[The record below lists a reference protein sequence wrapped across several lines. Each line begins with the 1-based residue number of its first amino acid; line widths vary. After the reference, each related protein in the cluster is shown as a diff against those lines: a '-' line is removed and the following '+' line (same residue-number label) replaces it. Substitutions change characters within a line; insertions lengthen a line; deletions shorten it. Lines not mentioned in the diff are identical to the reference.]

1 MICKVK
7 SALEKY
13 SMHPEG
19 KRVVVALSGGADS
32 MALLTVLYRLRDE
45 YGLTLEACHVNH
57 GIRGD
62 AAKRDEDFVKSYCE
76 KLGIKLHLFSYDVPA
91 VAQKQGIGLEECGRR
106 LRYESFASLGDCLVA
121 TAHTLSDRCETLLLN
136 EVRGSSVKGLC
147 SIPAVRGNI
156 IRPLIDCTRSEIED
170 YCRDNSIPFVTDDTN
185 FDDLYSRNRIRLNVI
200 PELRKLNPSL
210 EQAFQRLISCASED
224 EEYFERLTAE
234 IVSEAEKANGYDAEL
249 ISRQHT
255 SVRKRV
261 IAHIIKTQ
269 TGLNPERIHLKMVE
283 DILEGGTVQIIGDT
297 VVKVK
302 NSALYI
308 NPKEETEEEWEYDFS
323 TLEVS
328 LKNRKIKATVFN
340 KNDLPPKQ
348 FVHNKVLDYDTV
360 VGNCIIRNRRAG
372 DRLRLA
378 GSSCTKT
385 LKKIFNEKHLEGRNN
400 LAVLTDD
407 EGILWVEN
415 LGCTDRAKI
424 TEKTVNVLLIEYITE
439 V

>member
-91 VAQKQGIGLEECGRR
+91 VAKKQGIGLEECGRR
-106 LRYESFASLGDCLVA
+106 LRYESFASLGDCLTA

-424 TEKTVNVLLIEYITE
+424 TEKTVNVLLIEDITE